1 MIERYSRPAMQRV
14 WSDENKYGKWLAVE
28 LAACEAWCAEGV
40 IPPEDLAL
48 LRAAR
53 YDAGRMEALFETT
66 RHDVTAF
73 LGSITATLGPEGR
86 WLHLG
91 LTSNDM
97 LDTGLNLQLGE
108 AGELLLAELDRALL
122 ALERQALQH
131 RDTLMMGRTHGVHA
145 EPMTLGLKLAL
156 WWDELRRQRERLT
169 AALAGV
175 RVGMLSGAVGTH
187 ATIPPSVEE
196 RVCRQLGLAVAG
208 VSNQIVQRDR
218 HAHWVTTLALIA
230 ASLEKFATEIR
241 SLQRTEIHELEEP
254 FGQGQTGSSSMPHK
268 RNPELSERICGLAR
282 LIRGHALTAMENV
295 ALWGE
300 RDISHSS
307 AERIILPDSCLALD
321 YILSIFSRIIE
332 GLRVFPERM
341 QANIESSR
349 GLVFSQRVLLELV
362 DRGMAREAAYE
373 IVQANAHRAWDE
385 GRDFRQLLQADA
397 QAAGYIPAAEMAQL
411 FDYGYYTRYVADTF
425 RRIGLTP
432 PGETD
437 TPPGETGAPEGET
450 VAETGG
456 RHAAAPAAARR

>member
-1 MIERYSRPAMQRV
+1 MIDRYSRPAMKRV
-14 WSDENKYGKWLAVE
+14 WSDENKHQKWMDVE
-28 LAACEAWCAEGV
+28 LAVCEAWCEEGV
-40 IPPEDLAL
+40 IPPGDMAK

-53 YDAGRMEALFETT
+53 YDHRRMEEVFETT

-73 LGSITATLGPEGR
+73 LTSITESLGPEGR

-91 LTSNDM
+91 LTSSDM
-97 LDTGLNLQLGE
+97 LDTGLDLQFRE
-108 AGELLLAELDRALL
+108 AGALLLQELDKAIDALR
-122 ALERQALQH
+122 EQALRH
-131 RDTLMMGRTHGVHA
+131 KDTLMMGRTHGVHA

-156 WWDELRRQRERLT
+156 WWDELRRQRGRLE
-169 AALAGV
+169 AALETV
-175 RVGMLSGAVGTH
+175 RVGKVSGAVGTH
-187 ATIPPSVEE
+187 ATVPPSVEE
-196 RVCRQLGLAVAG
+196 RVCAMLGLDVAG

-218 HAHWVTTLALIA
+218 YAHFVTSLALIG

-282 LIRGHALTAMENV
+282 LIRGNAVTAMENV

-321 YILSIFSRIIE
+321 YILSLFTRIIE

-341 QANIESSR
+341 RANIESSK

-362 DRGMAREAAYE
+362 DKGLAREEAYK
-373 IVQANAHRAWDE
+373 IVQANAGRSWDE
-385 GRDFRQLLQADA
+385 GLDFRDLIRSDPVVSAHLSE
-397 QAAGYIPAAEMAQL
+397 AETTGL
-411 FDYGYYTRYVADTF
+411 FDYGYYTRFVDDTF
-425 RRIGLTP
+425 RRVGLLP
-432 PGETD
+432 S
-437 TPPGETGAPEGET
+437 A
-450 VAETGG
+450 G
-456 RHAAAPAAARR
+456 RSERERESASVGS